1 MRSVPVEERLIFGTS
16 VGGMLRALG
25 DDVEKPEVKAALRG
39 LGVDPDKLLPGYR
52 VPEYVKL
59 MEFIGAQRFPTL
71 QGEARDR
78 ELGREFI
85 RGFAQTL
92 VGKATLAMGKV
103 LGPMRATMRL
113 TRSMRTVNNYS
124 TSGANQ
130 LSARSVEVWC
140 EPVLR
145 PWYYVGVFKEGGRSL
160 HGDSYTVEL
169 RRFDAQRERAE
180 FLITW

>member
-1 MRSVPVEERLIFGTS
+1 
-16 VGGMLRALG
+16 MLRALG
-25 DDVEKPEVKAALRG
+25 DDVDKPEVKSALLAIG
-39 LGVDPDKLLPGYR
+39 IDPGRLLPAYH

-59 MEFIGAQRFPTL
+59 MEFIGAHRFPTL
-71 QGEARDR
+71 QGDARDR

-85 RGFAQTL
+85 RGFGQTL

-130 LSARSVEVWC
+130 LTARSVEVWC

-145 PWYYVGVFKEGGRSL
+145 PWYYVGVFEEGGRSL
-160 HGDSYTVEL
+160 HGESYTVEL
-169 RRFDAQRERAE
+169 RSFHKQSERAE
-180 FLITW
+180 FLISW